1 MAAMSATIVEDR
13 RATRAELVAHRDVLH
28 SLATE
33 YDLTNLRVRTD
44 DALVA
49 TAASRGYRKVA
60 SFVNAASEFVGAY
73 VYVVTDD
80 TPGLEAAAAPL

>member
-1 MAAMSATIVEDR
+1 MTLMPATIVEDR
-13 RATRAELVAHRDVLH
+13 RATRAELVTHRHALL

-33 YDLTNLRVRTD
+33 YGLSNLRVRGD
-44 DALVA
+44 NAIVA
-49 TAASRGYRKVA
+49 TTASRGYRKVA
-60 SFVNAASEFVGAY
+60 SFINVASELVGAY